1 MGYRSIYKFYKII
14 TDHTSQ
20 ADWTPDVA
28 VSLFV
33 EITDPSIEYPEFVQP
48 ISAETAYMTG
58 DKITFEGNK
67 YVSTMDNNVYSPT
80 EYPQGWELI

>member
-1 MGYRSIYKFYKII
+1 M
-14 TDHTSQ
+14 
-20 ADWTPDVA
+20 
-28 VSLFV
+28 
-33 EITDPSIEYPEFVQP
+33 E
-48 ISAETAYMTG
+48 G